1 MNKDFLTRIGMAQA
15 ELKAPKN
22 QYNSFGKY
30 SYRSCEDILEAAKPV
45 CAKYGLL
52 LTVSDEIV
60 REGDRYYIK
69 ATAALYD
76 AQGGSDEVMS
86 ATAYA
91 REPETK
97 KGMDDSQITGTAS
110 SYARKY
116 ALNGLFCIDDTKD
129 ADTQDNTSSGRKS
142 AQKPASAAKPE
153 PEYKCSECG
162 KPFEA
167 FTNGTQSWT
176 AKQVYEISLSKCGG
190 KRALCKSCRE
200 KSGLQ

>member
-1 MNKDFLTRIGMAQA
+1 MNKDFLTRIGLAQS

-52 LTVSDEIV
+52 LTVSDEV
-60 REGDRYYIK
+60 VHEGERYYIK

-91 REPETK
+91 REALDK

-129 ADTQDNTSSGRKS
+129 ADTQDNTNSGRN
-142 AQKPASAAKPE
+142 ATRKPAQTASQSE
-153 PEYKCSECG
+153 PEYKCAECG
-162 KPFEA
+162 APFQA
-167 FTNGTQSWT
+167 FPEKNLS
-176 AKQVYEISLSKCGG
+176 AKQVYETCINLSAGRG
-190 KRALCKSCRE
+190 ALCKKCRG
-200 KSGLQ
+200 KYGLQ